1 MNIYEASSNDI
12 FQDVKYDA
20 CILVDADDGK
30 PWCSTK
36 TDTRGNHIGGQG
48 QWGHCAGSCPVEG
61 KKDDSV
67 HVNVEGSSSISNT
80 KLSQIPWLEKLYCMT
95 SKQSENICSG

>member
-1 MNIYEASSNDI
+1 MINIYEASSNDI

-20 CILVDADDGK
+20 C
-30 PWCSTK
+30 TK

-80 KLSQIPWLEKLYCMT
+80 KLSQIPWLEKLYCIT
-95 SKQSENICSG
+95 S

>member
-1 MNIYEASSNDI
+1 M
-12 FQDVKYDA
+12 KYDA

-36 TDTRGNHIGGQG
+36 TDNRGQHIGGQG
-48 QWGHCAGSCPVEG
+48 QWGHCAGSCPVAG
-61 KKDDSV
+61 KKDDFI

-80 KLSQIPWLEKLYCMT
+80 KLSQIPWCDIILKQDKYFWLRLDQCYGRAEKGLRK
-95 SKQSENICSG
+95 S

>member
-80 KLSQIPWLEKLYCMT
+80 KLSQIPWLEKLYCII
-95 SKQSENICSG
+95 S